1 MERCKLCNEIGG
13 HKPDCP
19 VRVFRAPETGTA
31 DYRGRE
37 LELDLF
43 DRVNTAD
50 PRYKAELARVIK
62 DRESGYVEWPK
73 AIELAK
79 KFQPAPPE
87 NPKRD
92 FFRELLI
99 GVQEKLGVDIAKQ
112 PDSVRGYTAVGTPL
126 DRFHGVDAFVTYA
139 DRGKEYL
146 VTLDAT
152 LRPEKIIEGHKADLM
167 ITDLPTPEDD
177 EDGYLEAID
186 AYAGRIAEF
195 IRTEQERERGYRRP
209 A

>member
-1 MERCKLCNEIGG
+1 MEHCKLCNEIGG

-50 PRYKAELARVIK
+50 PRYRAELARVIK
-62 DRESGYVEWPK
+62 DRDSGYVERHK
-73 AIELAK
+73 AIALVK

-87 NPKRD
+87 NPKKD
-92 FFRELLI
+92 FFRELLF
-99 GVQEKLGVDIAKQ
+99 GVQDKLGVDIRKQ
-112 PDSVRGYTAVGTPL
+112 PDSIRGYTAVGTPL
-126 DRFHGVDAFVTYA
+126 DRFHGVDAFVTYT
-139 DRGKEYL
+139 DRGQEYL

-152 LRPEKIIEGHKADLM
+152 LRPEKLAEGHKADLM
-167 ITDLPTPEDD
+167 ITDLPTPEED
-177 EDGYLEAID
+177 EDGYLEAVA
-186 AYAGRIAEF
+186 AYAGRIAEL
-195 IRTEQERERGYRRP
+195 IRTEKERGQGYQRS